1 MTDTTTGQPI
11 VDPTK
16 TTTGGSG
23 TDGHYEGNGAPT
35 TTTSDGTDG
44 TDGQPEGNG
53 PKP

>member
-1 MTDTTTGQPI
+1 MTDTTTGQTPT

-16 TTTGGSG
+16 TAGGSG
-23 TDGHYEGNGAPT
+23 TTDGHYEGNGAPT
-35 TTTSDGTDG
+35 TTTGDG